1 MPGGVTGK
9 AREGIPMS
17 ILKVPMKKAFA
28 LIELL
33 VVIAVIAILMGVL
46 MPALQSVREWGLQG
60 R

>member
-1 MPGGVTGK
+1 
-9 AREGIPMS
+9 
-17 ILKVPMKKAFA
+17 MKKAIA